1 MVQPRGYLDHVILL
15 LRLHAHHVRRIH
27 HRNVVFG
34 RLRTGKSGQIHLVRL
49 EDFCRACL
57 LRELNIALDSPSEI
71 PVCYT
76 MEYFQDP
83 SDSAPLRG
91 YGCYITATTLLI
103 YKSTS
108 VAAATTSATTATST
122 TASSI
127 DTLNGLSQ
135 LSFTPSPTTTASQQ
149 ASITPSR
156 RNSAWIVGPVIGAF
170 VGGAVIVGV
179 AFWIWS
185 LYRRLAQS
193 QGAIQAAEIG
203 IETSPQTQQLPP
215 NISATSAPKP
225 QELVG
230 YRLVEAPATEL
241 RPELPVSRSAW

>member
-1 MVQPRGYLDHVILL
+1 MVQPREHLDHIVLL
-15 LRLHAHHVRRIH
+15 LRLYAHHIRRIH
-27 HRNVVFG
+27 HRNVMFG
-34 RLRTGKSGQIHLVRL
+34 RLRIGKSGQIHLVCL
-49 EDFCRACL
+49 EDFCRAL
-57 LRELNIALDSPSEI
+57 LLFRALNIALDSPQQI

-83 SDSAPLRG
+83 SDTAPLRG
-91 YGCYITATTLLI
+91 YGCYITATTLMI
-103 YKSTS
+103 YKTTS
-108 VAAATTSATTATST
+108 VAAAATTARTTSATTATVT
-122 TASSI
+122 TLSGI
-127 DTLNGLSQ
+127 DTQ
-135 LSFTPSPTTTASQQ
+135 LSFTPSPTTVASQQ
-149 ASITPSR
+149 ASTPPTQ

-203 IETSPQTQQLPP
+203 IEKSPQTQQPP
-215 NISATSAPKP
+215 PTMPATSAPVP

-230 YRLVEAPATEL
+230 YRPVEAPATEL
-241 RPELPVSRSAW
+241 PPELPTS